1 MLRKRTCGKEALII
15 DYIDSHLS
23 HPKKNLVVLKQKEM
37 DKEVVNEFKEFQAKE
52 IEEKDPNE
60 PKIHLLKLS
69 KWFKRSLKN
78 MI

>member
-1 MLRKRTCGKEALII
+1 MCQGGIYNRLYQFTFIT
-15 DYIDSHLS
+15 S
-23 HPKKNLVVLKQKEM
+23 KKYLVVLKQKEM

>member
-1 MLRKRTCGKEALII
+1 M
-15 DYIDSHLS
+15 
-23 HPKKNLVVLKQKEM
+23 VLKQKEM

-52 IEEKDPNE
+52 VEEKDPNE